1 MGVERQIPSDLKV
14 DYATLCEPYVEPAT
28 LAWAIER
35 DKNMQRFAKGLV
47 ERIADLAAEV
57 AELERKGKDLCSAYG
72 NSLITIHDLRKALHD
87 VVNGND
93 LAHSR
98 KQTLQSW
105 PESHFRKQALE
116 IIERTDQLQP
126 KGEQG

>member
-1 MGVERQIPSDLKV
+1 VIPDQAYVKLSDHL
-14 DYATLCEPYVEPAT
+14 
-28 LAWAIER
+28 
-35 DKNMQRFAKGLV
+35 

-57 AELERKGKDLCSAYG
+57 DELERKGKDLCSAYG
-72 NSLITIHDLRKALHD
+72 NSLITIHDLRKALQD

-105 PESHFRKQALE
+105 PESHFRKQAVAVL
-116 IIERTDQLQP
+116 ERTDQQLQP